1 MNVKKEGKKKERE
14 RRSQNIRYDVEK
26 NINRQS

>member
-1 MNVKKEGKKKERE
+1 MNVKKEEKKERE

-26 NINRQS
+26 NINRQG